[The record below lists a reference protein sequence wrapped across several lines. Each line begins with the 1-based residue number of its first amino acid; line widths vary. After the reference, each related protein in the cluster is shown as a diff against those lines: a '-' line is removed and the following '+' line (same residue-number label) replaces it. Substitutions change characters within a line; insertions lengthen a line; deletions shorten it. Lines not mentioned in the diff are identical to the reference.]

1 MWVALAPVFLY
12 LVLPSLVVIP
22 IAFTSSQIIEFPPPS
37 LSLQNFNAFFSDP
50 QWTSAMVNSFVIAL
64 IVMLIAVVIG
74 TLAAIA
80 LTGNDFR
87 GRGVL
92 VGVVLAPLAIPVVVL
107 GLGDFAFMARTSRL
121 LGGVQVV
128 GTRPAIALAQSVLAV
143 PFVYIVMAASLSGLN
158 PQLVRSAQSL
168 GAGMWAVF
176 RHVYFPAVKVGLL
189 ASALFA
195 FIVSFDEPVIAY
207 FLQGPKATTLPVKM
221 FGDIQTNLT
230 PLVAVSSTI
239 LLAVSTTVFISLMVF
254 VRRRSRNLPL
264 PGMPVVSSSTLEG

>member
-121 LGGVQVV
+121 LGGV
-128 GTRPAIALAQSVLAV
+128 
-143 PFVYIVMAASLSGLN
+143 
-158 PQLVRSAQSL
+158 
-168 GAGMWAVF
+168 
-176 RHVYFPAVKVGLL
+176 
-189 ASALFA
+189 
-195 FIVSFDEPVIAY
+195 
-207 FLQGPKATTLPVKM
+207 
-221 FGDIQTNLT
+221 
-230 PLVAVSSTI
+230 
-239 LLAVSTTVFISLMVF
+239 
-254 VRRRSRNLPL
+254 
-264 PGMPVVSSSTLEG
+264 